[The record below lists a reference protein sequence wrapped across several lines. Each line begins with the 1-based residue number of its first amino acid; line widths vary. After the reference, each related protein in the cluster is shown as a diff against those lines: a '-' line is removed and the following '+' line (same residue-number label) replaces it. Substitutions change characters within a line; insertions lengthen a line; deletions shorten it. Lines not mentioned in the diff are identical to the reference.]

1 MSTKT
6 WQQLSSP
13 NRLIALKQTSRN
25 SNYILKK
32 QKTQTNSLSANTI
45 FWTVVAL
52 FDLVMLIDLLYGQ
65 AKIWS
70 LLMIILSGS

>member
-6 WQQLSSP
+6 WQQLSNP

-45 FWTVVAL
+45 FWVVIAL
-52 FDLVMLIDLLYGQ
+52 FDLVILADILLFQAKLTTMLI
-65 AKIWS
+65 
-70 LLMIILSGS
+70 IILSGG